1 VKLRIFTQILI
12 GFILSWFSATV
23 VGRDNAYIVLAAIP
37 LIGFIH
43 EVLHLVPLKL
53 YRLDFNFV
61 VNGMLIRFKS
71 TFRNI
76 DQYIVT
82 ATAPQILTIALAILY
97 ILTMNTYV
105 LILSVLHIV
114 ISCEDILKVFRY
126 IVNYST

>member
-12 GFILSWFSATV
+12 GFILGWFSATV
-23 VGRDNAYIVLAAIP
+23 VGRDNAYIVLVAIP

-61 VNGMLIRFKS
+61 ANGMLIGFKS

-105 LILSVLHIV
+105 LVLSVLHIV